1 MSVNKAILI
10 GRLGVDPEL
19 RKTGSGT
26 SVVNFRMATSDR
38 RKDGDQWVDHTEWH
52 NVTVWGRSAEN
63 VDKYCSKGKEVYV
76 EGRIQTRKY
85 TDKTGAERYST
96 EIVADNIRFLGSKSD
111 SAGSFD
117 RPKNSFNN
125 GKTSG
130 SMAGD
135 EEIPF

>member
-1 MSVNKAILI
+1 VIDV
-10 GRLGVDPEL
+10 RTE
-19 RKTGSGT
+19 T
-26 SVVNFRMATSDR
+26 SV
-38 RKDGDQWVDHTEWH
+38 
-52 NVTVWGRSAEN
+52 
-63 VDKYCSKGKEVYV
+63 
-76 EGRIQTRKY
+76 QTRKY
-85 TDKTGAERYST
+85 TDTTGAERYST

>member
-1 MSVNKAILI
+1 M
-10 GRLGVDPEL
+10 
-19 RKTGSGT
+19 
-26 SVVNFRMATSDR
+26 
-38 RKDGDQWVDHTEWH
+38 
-52 NVTVWGRSAEN
+52 TVWGRSAEN

-111 SAGSFD
+111 SEGSFD

-125 GKTSG
+125 GQTSG